1 MSAYTHKNLKEDV
14 TDMAPQFGMSPQVEA
29 RFGRDDLECE
39 KGGVSYERFAPG
51 ERAPFGH
58 THKQQEEVY
67 VVVSGAGRVKLDDEI
82 RDVRQWD
89 AVRVSPSTMRAFEA
103 GPDGL
108 ELIAFGAPNTGPG
121 DGDIV
126 MGWWEGD

>member
-1 MSAYTHKNLKEDV
+1 
-14 TDMAPQFGMSPQVEA
+14 MSPQVEA
-29 RFGRDDLECE
+29 RFAREPLECT

-51 ERAPFGH
+51 ARAPFGH
-58 THKQQEEVY
+58 THGEQEEIY
-67 VVVSGAGRVKLDDEI
+67 VVVSGGGRVKLGDEI

-89 AVRVSPSTMRAFEA
+89 ALRVSPSTMRAFEA

-108 ELIAFGAPNTGPG
+108 ELVAFGSPHNPG

-126 MGWWEGD
+126 MGWWAED